1 MQKTVIQYEDANDVI
16 RGPGTAEVTYKN
28 SFSFDLELRNLQ
40 QNSWGFIGII
50 NYEPD
55 KEVTESTYKNNTG
68 SYRLIIT
75 TPAKLQTTTLQ
86 TNAAYRWGNFY
97 IPVGI
102 NYAFFKVTPS
112 SSGINSKA
120 TGGLG
125 YQAGLGFVISDR
137 FILETTY
144 RQTAINL
151 EDDYGSGLV
160 DRYNKG
166 SMKNVYFSLRGLW

>member
-1 MQKTVIQYEDANDVI
+1 MV
-16 RGPGTAEVTYKN
+16 
-28 SFSFDLELRNLQ
+28 
-40 QNSWGFIGII
+40 

-55 KEVTESTYKNNTG
+55 KEMTEAIYKNGTG
-68 SYRLIIT
+68 TFQLNIT

-86 TNAAYRWGNFY
+86 TNAAYRWGSFY

-102 NYAFFKVTPS
+102 NYALFKVTPS
-112 SSGINSKA
+112 SSGIKSKA

-125 YQAGLGFVISDR
+125 FQAGIGFVISDR

-144 RQTAINL
+144 RQTAIKL

-160 DRYNKG
+160 DRFDKG
-166 SMKNVYFSLRGLW
+166 SMTNTHLSLRALW